1 MGVPNWLESQNRPLN
16 RLANRTTRRSLPLKL
31 DLDSQVH
38 LLELHPVQLFAPDVE
53 GTEHLL
59 LADHSST
66 NDRSDLDYW
75 RATYQCATT
84 SFHRVRVH
92 GQGLLRR

>member
-1 MGVPNWLESQNRPLN
+1 MGLSYWLESQNRPLN
-16 RLANRTTRRSLPLKL
+16 RPANRTSRRSLPLKL
-31 DLDSQVH
+31 DLDRQVH
-38 LLELHPVQLFAPDVE
+38 LLELHPVQLFASDVQ

-66 NDRSDLDYW
+66 NDRSDLDHW
-75 RATYQCATT
+75 WATYECATT
-84 SFHRVRVH
+84 FVYRVRIH